1 MIAYLK
7 LLHERHTEDLGAF
20 LSIAGLTKIRPQYKL
35 CAVFQIDR
43 YPLCNFRRRPTP
55 TPLLRR
61 TGLVLEF
68 YLQLTHGT
76 ASYLPFFSNT
86 TD

>member
-43 YPLCNFRRRPTP
+43 YPLCNFRR
-55 TPLLRR
+55 
-61 TGLVLEF
+61 
-68 YLQLTHGT
+68 
-76 ASYLPFFSNT
+76 
-86 TD
+86 